1 MNSFLNL
8 KNLVDNNYVTD
19 PDSRQPM
26 LVLNI
31 LEKTKETHENILKRV

>member
-1 MNSFLNL
+1 MNSFLKF
-8 KNLVDNNYVTD
+8 KNLVDNNYVAD

-31 LEKTKETHENILKRV
+31 LEKIKETH